1 MGQAIR
7 RLNPQVTSN
16 VDRNLLL
23 KAAKLLWSV
32 FLILPASGD
41 RDRPERTGRKRG
53 RKAWDWRLCA
63 ALLVLCALCKK
74 TYMDYESETRGD
86 MRLCEIFGVA
96 RLPAKSVLHRAMQ
109 HFTLGFW
116 RQVLQSL
123 VKEYVTKGVWLV
135 VDGTGLAI
143 RQTSTW
149 YCLRIK
155 KTIRKHDCQKLH
167 MLQLAQWGLFQDFCI
182 SKGTRHDS
190 PFFRRMLQPLSNIG
204 LVFADAGYICKATI
218 SMIIERG
225 GAPFIAFKKNHKT
238 GGLSNWATQL
248 KLATGIWRGLW
259 QNIYHRR
266 SLVESAFSALKK
278 RYGNALRAHSFAMR
292 SRELALRLVAH
303 NVRQV
308 MYITYAHD
316 HNLPVWVR
324 AQKL

>member
-7 RLNPQVTSN
+7 RLNQKVASP
-16 VDRNLLL
+16 VDRDLLP
-23 KAAKLLWSV
+23 KAARVLWKL

-86 MRLCEIFGVA
+86 TRLCEIFGVA

-109 HFTLGFW
+109 HFTLDFW
-116 RQVLQSL
+116 RKVLQAL

-143 RQTSTW
+143 RQSSHW

-155 KTIRKHDCQKLH
+155 KKIRHRDCQKLH
-167 MLQLAQWGLFQDFCI
+167 LLQLAEWGLFQDFCI

-190 PFFRRMLQPLSNIG
+190 PYFRRMLRPLRNIG
-204 LVFADAGYICKATI
+204 LVFADAGYICKETLD
-218 SMIIERG
+218 MIVERG
-225 GAPFIAFKKNHKT
+225 GAPFIAFKKNNKPT
-238 GGLSNWATQL
+238 GLSTWATQVR
-248 KLATGIWRGLW
+248 LATGIWQCLW
-259 QNIYHRR
+259 TNIFHRR
-266 SLVESAFSALKK
+266 SLVESAFSALKR
-278 RYGNALRAHSFAMR
+278 RYGNALRAHSFSMR

-308 MYITYAHD
+308 LYIKYAHD

-324 AQKL
+324 AQKV